1 MTGARSSCR
10 TGDPDTVVLETIGL
24 DWSGQAGPRLFGLAF
39 DLLQRTGVGLVHGA
53 FPLETIQ
60 FKPEPVDVP
69 FVPDEWVGATFR
81 LVNAA
86 IVAFKNRGR
95 FFLG

>member
-1 MTGARSSCR
+1 
-10 TGDPDTVVLETIGL
+10 
-24 DWSGQAGPRLFGLAF
+24 
-39 DLLQRTGVGLVHGA
+39 LVHGA

-95 FFLG
+95 FFSG